1 MHTNNLDGVIRSKY
15 LLLTGLSIVTVHA
28 AEAAKPE
35 RYEAALEEL
44 KNFLNNVVSMLRNE
58 LSVASLSSRVAGK
71 AVVE

>member
-1 MHTNNLDGVIRSKY
+1 MVL
-15 LLLTGLSIVTVHA
+15 A

-35 RYEAALEEL
+35 CYEAALEEL